1 MEKDWSG
8 KATKMKRLLMI
19 MAVLGLLGCSDRDEL
34 KQDGATTDLGPDLGQ
49 PDLPRPDLP
58 PPDLPAPD
66 LFAPDVGPGDTG
78 GDFFSSGDLGPFT
91 CNKDCYDYVVD
102 RVLLP
107 LTSLDA
113 QKYALDFKGKKYNAL
128 GNILALLALQAP
140 SMDVQSG
147 MDNAVCS
154 GKTIDLL
161 RVKASSLTTAST
173 VLGHSWV
180 GADAKC
186 CALSSCLDPYNQTK
200 CLAAAKTKCF
210 AGTGTFKAD
219 PKYPKA
225 MILGGSISNKKLSL
239 GPGKLIV
246 RMTLSSLGTM
256 DLALAGATI
265 TGTVDSNGVTTG
277 VMAGAIPQ
285 SVLNNSVIPNLASIL
300 DGMLKNPLIDSST
313 KAMLSS
319 LFDTNS
325 DGTISTAEVKNNALI
340 KTFLSGDV
348 DIDGDGI
355 FELSVGLG
363 FTAVKATITP

>member
-1 MEKDWSG
+1 M
-8 KATKMKRLLMI
+8 MKRSLMM

-34 KQDGATTDLGPDLGQ
+34 KKDGATADLGADQGQ
-49 PDLPRPDLP
+49 PDLPL
-58 PPDLPAPD
+58 PDLPAPD
-66 LFAPDVGPGDTG
+66 LSAADLPAPDAGFADTG

-128 GNILALLALQAP
+128 GNILALLATQAP
-140 SMDVQSG
+140 GMDLQSG

-161 RVKASSLTTAST
+161 RIKASSLTTAPAA
-173 VLGHSWV
+173 LGHSWV

-186 CALSSCLDPYNQTK
+186 CTLSSCLDPYNTTK

-210 AGTGTFKAD
+210 AGTGTFKPD

-225 MILGGSISNKKLSL
+225 MILAGSISNKKLGL

-246 RMTLSSLGTM
+246 RLTLSTLGSM

-265 TGTVDSNGVTTG
+265 TGSIDSSGIVSG

-285 SVLNNSVIPNLASIL
+285 SVLNNSVIPNLAQIL

-319 LFDTNS
+319 LFDTNY
-325 DGTISTAEVKNNALI
+325 DGTISIAEVKNNALI